1 MYTRIMDINEEVA
14 AKMLEKN
21 TDNYRKL
28 NMKTVHQYARKMT
41 LGYWQENGE
50 PIQFDKNGKLLNG
63 QHRLRAI
70 IESHTTQRMLVVFD
84 VDADVFDSGRNR
96 TLREYSN
103 INSAIGGAITA
114 ILSRLNTNLRVLIG
128 NEERTEYYTRYRDY
142 FDKAFLFSCRGAGN
156 ALIRKSGVVAAVYC
170 ALRLDLLPAKDIEA
184 FCRITNS
191 GLPEEEYSSEAPL
204 VLRKT
209 IMNFKRGG
217 GSLVRDCFDVTWQ
230 ALIAFKRGLKSRNL
244 YKPNGKAIYVID
256 TLFDMDKEAT
266 A

>member
-1 MYTRIMDINEEVA
+1 MYTKFMDIDEEIA

-21 TDNYRKL
+21 TDNYRKI
-28 NMKTVHQYARKMT
+28 NMTTVHRYARKMEC
-41 LGYWQENGE
+41 GYWQENAE
-50 PIQFDKNGKLLNG
+50 PIHFSKSGKLLNG

-84 VDADVFDSGRNR
+84 VDADVYDTGRNR

-103 INSAIGGAITA
+103 INSAIGGSITA
-114 ILSRLNTNLRVLIG
+114 ILSRFSKTTKLIIG
-128 NEERTEYYTRYRDY
+128 NEEKTEYYTRYNGY
-142 FDKAFLFSCRGAGN
+142 LDKAYLFSCRGASTPMLKKAGC
-156 ALIRKSGVVAAVYC
+156 IAAVYC
-170 ALRLDLLPAKDIEA
+170 ALRFDLMPEKYIEA
-184 FCRITNS
+184 FCRIVNS
-191 GLPEEEYSSEAPL
+191 GLPEEEYASESPL

-217 GSLVRDCFDVTWQ
+217 GSFVRDCFDVTWQ
-230 ALIAFKRGLKSRNL
+230 AMIAFKRGLKSRNL
-244 YKPNGKAIYVID
+244 YKPNGKAMSVID